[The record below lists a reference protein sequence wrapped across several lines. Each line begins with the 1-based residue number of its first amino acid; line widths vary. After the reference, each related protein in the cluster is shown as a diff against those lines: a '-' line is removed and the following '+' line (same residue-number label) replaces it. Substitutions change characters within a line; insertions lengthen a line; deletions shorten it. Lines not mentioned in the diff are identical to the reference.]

1 MSWWITRFVDGE
13 ENEED
18 EKELMLKLLMKERL
32 ELERTSAILLGKIAG
47 LEDEVSYE
55 THLSGTYF
63 MFVSICIL
71 FIIVKLFYFKK

>member
-18 EKELMLKLLMKERL
+18 EKELMLKLLMKE
-32 ELERTSAILLGKIAG
+32 KIAG